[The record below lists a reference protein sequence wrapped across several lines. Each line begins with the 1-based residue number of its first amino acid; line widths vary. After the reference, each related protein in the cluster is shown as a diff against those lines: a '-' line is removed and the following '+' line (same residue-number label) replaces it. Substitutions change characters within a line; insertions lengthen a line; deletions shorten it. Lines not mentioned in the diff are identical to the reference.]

1 MGRSANSFNRPS
13 ARFKP
18 QARVLILCEDTKS
31 GKIYLENASK
41 HYRSFASVE
50 FAHCGH
56 TDPKG
61 IVTEAVGR
69 ERHFEEV
76 YCVLDRDS
84 HAGWTEALA
93 AARASHKVT
102 VTPSYPSFE
111 YWILIHFLFT
121 RAPQNSVGGCSASDR
136 IVRELKNQQ
145 GMGQYAKGYKGNLFM
160 ELLQRLPVAIQN
172 SQRAL
177 IEAGETNELNPSTK
191 IHELLARL
199 EALSSPIAI

>member
-31 GKIYLENASK
+31 GKTYLENASK

-61 IVTEAVGR
+61 IVAEAVGR
-69 ERHFEEV
+69 ERDFEEI

-84 HAGWTEALA
+84 HAGWTEALSA
-93 AARASHKVT
+93 ALASQKVR
-102 VTPSYPSFE
+102 VIPSYPSFE

-121 RAPQNSVGGCSASDR
+121 RAPQNSAGGLSASDR
-136 IVRELKNQQ
+136 IVRELKNQP
-145 GMGQYAKGYKGNLFM
+145 GMNQYAKSYKGNLFSD
-160 ELLQRLPVAIQN
+160 LLQRLPVAIQN
-172 SQRAL
+172 SQRGL
-177 IEAGETNELNPSTK
+177 IEADQTNEPNPSTL